1 MIFWKIFFSDE
12 RFQYIH
18 CIWQERKNNEG
29 MIDTS
34 YIKAFAKWRQVGDFA
49 GDLASRFQPNLSRPF
64 FSESKMA
71 AVASE
76 SEQVVDQAN
85 ENTLAEEKPADEKL
99 TEEQPKEGG
108 KLSH

>member
-1 MIFWKIFFSDE
+1 
-12 RFQYIH
+12 
-18 CIWQERKNNEG
+18 
-29 MIDTS
+29 
-34 YIKAFAKWRQVGDFA
+34 
-49 GDLASRFQPNLSRPF
+49 
-64 FSESKMA
+64 MA

>member
-1 MIFWKIFFSDE
+1 MPGMIDL
-12 RFQYIH
+12 
-18 CIWQERKNNEG
+18 
-29 MIDTS
+29 IDTS
-34 YIKAFAKWRQVGDFA
+34 YIKAFVKWRQVGTSWET
-49 GDLASRFQPNLSRPF
+49 SRGSWRRGSNLSRPF
-64 FSESKMA
+64 LSESKMA